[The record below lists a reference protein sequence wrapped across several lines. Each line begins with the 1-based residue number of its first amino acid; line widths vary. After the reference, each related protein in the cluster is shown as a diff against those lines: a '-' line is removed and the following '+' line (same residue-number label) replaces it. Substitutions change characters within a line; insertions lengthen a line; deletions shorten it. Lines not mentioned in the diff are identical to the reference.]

1 MSDRDSTDKIRSS
14 LLRLVLSTAIT
25 KLLGIIVIVLAV
37 LKLNSLNKPK
47 EVFCSYTKIIDDC
60 QCKGITKKINGEDRC
75 YNPELCKNIANFRCE
90 SGLHLVQLENFTC
103 PSCKK
108 NPCTNKQ
115 LVVGCEC
122 KKENRV
128 KLSTNKFYCNIGP
141 KKCDEKINEEFCRK
155 KNRDFD
161 YKLKKNSNNL
171 TNCPTCVMKSCK
183 NLQMVNDCDCSHTLL
198 HNDDD
203 SKSYCIDKNICSE
216 IALDEGNKCPKS
228 KRLVFKNTNNQNIDC
243 PKCESD
249 TIEKQPDIKE
259 TNISNTESCSE
270 DQNVAIRNVRTQ
282 CPNNM
287 IMKSKC
293 VYICGEDHTNSE
305 NLKVILTAIIVPIII
320 LIIGGIVITIII
332 KKGKENQNNSNHI
345 FDTETNKV
353 INETFPHD
361 NHE

>member
-1 MSDRDSTDKIRSS
+1 MSDRDSTDKIGSYS
-14 LLRLVLSTAIT
+14 LRLLLSAAIT

-47 EVFCSYTKIIDDC
+47 EVYCSNTKIIDDC

-75 YNPELCKNIANFRCE
+75 YNPKLCKNIANLNCK
-90 SGLHLVQLENFTC
+90 SGLHLVQLENLSC

-115 LVVGCEC
+115 LVAGCEC
-122 KKENRV
+122 KEENKV
-128 KLSTNKFYCNIGP
+128 KLSKSKFYCVIGHN
-141 KKCDEKINEEFCRK
+141 KCDEKINEEFCQK

-161 YKLKKNSNNL
+161 YKLEKNSNNL
-171 TNCPTCVMKSCK
+171 TNCPTCVKKSCK
-183 NLQMVNDCDCSHTLL
+183 NLQMVYDCDCGHILL
-198 HNDDD
+198 HNDEDR
-203 SKSYCIDKNICSE
+203 KSYCIDKSICSK
-216 IALDEGNKCPKS
+216 IGLDKSNKCPNS
-228 KRLVFKNTNNQNIDC
+228 KHLVFKNTNNQNIGC

-249 TIEKQPDIKE
+249 TTEKQPDIKE

-270 DQNVAIRNVRTQ
+270 EQNVAIRNIRTQ

-287 IMKSKC
+287 IMISKC
-293 VYICGEDHTNSE
+293 VYTCGEDHANSE
-305 NLKVILTAIIVPIII
+305 NLTVILPAIIVPIVI

-332 KKGKENQNNSNHI
+332 KKRKENQNNGNHI

-353 INETFPHD
+353 INENIST
-361 NHE
+361 